1 MTMVSLDSTAF
12 HRGCGSHMIRRL
24 TVVIGLLVAES
35 CHADLDAQAIALN
48 CHNCHL
54 SESTQIPSLTNLS
67 AEQID
72 RMLLDYKYDK
82 LPATLMPRIA
92 KGYSDG
98 ELKAV
103 ADYLGRR

>member
-1 MTMVSLDSTAF
+1 MVSLDSTAF
-12 HRGCGSHMIRRL
+12 HRGYGSHMIRRF

-48 CHNCHL
+48 CRNCH
-54 SESTQIPSLTNLS
+54 SAESTQIPSLTNLS
-67 AEQID
+67 AERIS

-82 LPATLMPRIA
+82 IPATLMPRIA
-92 KGYSDG
+92 KGYSDE

-103 ADYLGRR
+103 ANYLGRR

>member
-1 MTMVSLDSTAF
+1 MVFLDSTAF
-12 HRGCGSHMIRRL
+12 HRGYVPCMIQGFIG
-24 TVVIGLLVAES
+24 VIGMLVAGS
-35 CHADLDAQAIALN
+35 CLAEFDAQAIALN
-48 CHNCHL
+48 CRNCHAADS
-54 SESTQIPSLTNLS
+54 SEIPSLQNLS
-67 AEQID
+67 SEQLG

-92 KGYSDG
+92 KGYGDD